1 MTKGDEM
8 SRRFLWFD
16 LDGTANNGKRF
27 NGRRHAIGRFA
38 MPATVSA
45 MAWNCLA
52 LCFAAAVGWSATAA
66 MGQVRAA
73 HIGYVYPAGGQRGTT
88 VEVCL
93 GGQFLDGASAAH
105 FTAFGI
111 KATVVDHFKPLTQ
124 AQFARLREELDE
136 LLSRRAAAI
145 KAQRNSD
152 KESKREVKATAKG
165 DSADKQKAGDA
176 PAAPAPVWTEK
187 DDQRIN
193 EIRKQMATFVRRPA
207 NPAIAELVTLK
218 VEIAPDAPVGDTEIR
233 LITSSGMS
241 NPMVFHVG
249 VLPETVQKR
258 SGVQE
263 NPRFAERAFENRR
276 TEPSQ
281 EIAVSLPAAVNGQ
294 IMPGE
299 VDRFRFSAKRGQR
312 ITADAYCRRLI
323 PYLADAVPG
332 WFQATLTLY
341 DAHGKELVYV
351 DDYRFSPDPVVLF
364 EIPADGEYVLEIKD
378 AIYRGREDFV
388 YRIVIGELPFIT
400 SLFPL
405 GGPADKP
412 GSVVLEGWNLPRAEL
427 ALDAGL
433 PPGTHLITLTD
444 EEHRVSNAVPI
455 SIDTLPERLEREP
468 NDDVQ
473 KAQPLAL
480 PMIVNGRILQG
491 NDRDVFSFVGRR
503 GQKIVVDVNARRLGS
518 PLDSIVRVTDAAGNR
533 IASNDDYEDKSIG
546 LLTHHADSYL
556 QVELP
561 ADGTYYVWLSDSQSH
576 GGPAYAYRLRVSEP
590 RPDFAVRVAPASLR
604 IRSGT
609 WIPVSVYAARR
620 DGFDGEI
627 QLRAKNPLPGWSLSG
642 ARIPPGKDEIRMT
655 ITGPA
660 PSDKQ
665 TPIPLAFEAVAR
677 VGDQEI
683 VRPVTP
689 ADDMMQAFAYRHLV
703 PCETMLAMVDGTV
716 RGSIRLDAKTPVR
729 IVPGKETIVPFITGF
744 GGGLPRAEVELAEG
758 PEGLTLKTVNN
769 TRAGIEVVVAADAA
783 QLKPGTTGNLIFE
796 LTPKGFLAGKRN
808 GKAAGGAV
816 VASLPA
822 VPFEVVAP

>member
-1 MTKGDEM
+1 MN
-8 SRRFLWFD
+8 RRLV
-16 LDGTANNGKRF
+16 RF
-27 NGRRHAIGRFA
+27 VF
-38 MPATVSA
+38 VV
-45 MAWNCLA
+45 WL
-52 LCFAAAVGWSATAA
+52 AAAFGWIAAEAVGQT
-66 MGQVRAA
+66 RAA

-105 FTAFGI
+105 FTASGI
-111 KATVVDHFKPLTQ
+111 RATVVDYFKPLTQ

-145 KAQRNSD
+145 KAQRNSA
-152 KESKREVKATAKG
+152 KESKREAKAK
-165 DSADKQKAGDA
+165 SAGMQKNDHA
-176 PAAPAPVWTEK
+176 PEPPPIWTEK

-207 NPAIAELVTLK
+207 NPAISELVTLR
-218 VEIAPDAPVGDTEIR
+218 VEIAADAPVGATEVR

-249 VLPETVQKR
+249 VLPETVQPR
-258 SGVQE
+258 AGVQGT
-263 NPRFAERAFENRR
+263 PRFAERAPEGRR
-276 TEPSQ
+276 AEPSQ
-281 EIAVSLPAAVNGQ
+281 EISVALPAAVNGQ

-299 VDRFRFSAKRGQR
+299 VDRFRFAAKKGQR

-341 DAHGKELVYV
+341 DSRGKELVYV

-364 EIPADGEYVLEIKD
+364 EIAADGEYVLEIKD

-388 YRIVIGELPFIT
+388 YRILIGELPFIT
-400 SLFPL
+400 SVFPL
-405 GGPADKP
+405 GGPAGNP

-433 PPGTHLITLTD
+433 PPGTHLISLTD
-444 EEHRVSNAVPI
+444 DERRVSNAVPV

-468 NDDVQ
+468 NDSVQ
-473 KAQPLAL
+473 TAQPLSL
-480 PMIVNGRILQG
+480 PMIVNGRIFQG
-491 NDRDVFSFVGRR
+491 NDRDVFSFVGRK

-533 IASNDDYEDKSIG
+533 IASNDDFEDKSIG

-556 QVELP
+556 QIELP

-576 GGPAYAYRLRVSEP
+576 GGAAYAYRLRVSEP
-590 RPDFAVRVAPASLR
+590 RPDFAVRVAPASVR

-609 WIPVSVYAARR
+609 SIPVSVYAARR
-620 DGFDGEI
+620 DGYDGEI
-627 QLRAKNPLPGWSLSG
+627 LLRLKDVPPGWSVGG

-655 ITGPA
+655 LTGPVSA
-660 PSDKQ
+660 EKNAL
-665 TPIPLAFEAVAR
+665 TPIAFEAFAR

-703 PCETMLAMVDGTV
+703 PCETMLAMVEGTV
-716 RGSIRLDAKTPVR
+716 RGTIRLDTKTPVR
-729 IVPGKETIVPFITGF
+729 IVPGKETAVRFITGF

-758 PEGLTLKTVNN
+758 PEGLTLKSVNN
-769 TRAGIEVVVAADAA
+769 TRTGIEVVVAADAE
-783 QLKPGTTGNLIFE
+783 QLKPGTMGNLIFGM
-796 LTPKGFLAGKRN
+796 TPKGFLAGKRN
-808 GKAAGGAV
+808 ANAGGAV
-816 VASLPA
+816 PASLPA
-822 VPFEVVAP
+822 VPFEIVAP

>member
-1 MTKGDEM
+1 MNW
-8 SRRFLWFD
+8 RLLRFVLV
-16 LDGTANNGKRF
+16 G
-27 NGRRHAIGRFA
+27 
-38 MPATVSA
+38 V
-45 MAWNCLA
+45 
-52 LCFAAAVGWSATAA
+52 FAAAAGGEGPEAL
-66 MGQVRAA
+66 GQTRAA

-111 KATVVDHFKPLTQ
+111 KATVVEHFKPLTQ

-136 LLSRRAAAI
+136 LLSRRAAAL
-145 KAQRNSD
+145 KVQRNPAQQG
-152 KESKREVKATAKG
+152 KRETKAAAKETSSDNKKTDG
-165 DSADKQKAGDA
+165 DSVK
-176 PAAPAPVWTEK
+176 PAPVWTEK

-193 EIRKQMATFVRRPA
+193 EIRKQLATFVRRPA

-218 VEIAPDAPVGDTEIR
+218 VEIASDAPVGGTEIR

-258 SGVQE
+258 ASIQE
-263 NPRFAERAFENRR
+263 NPKFAERAFENRR
-276 TEPSQ
+276 AAPSQ
-281 EIAVSLPAAVNGQ
+281 EISVSLPAALNGQ

-299 VDRFRFSAKRGQR
+299 VDRYRFSAKKGQR

-388 YRIVIGELPFIT
+388 YRILIGELPFIT
-400 SLFPL
+400 SVFPL
-405 GGPADKP
+405 GGPAGNP

-433 PPGTHLITLTD
+433 PPGTHLITVTD
-444 EEHRVSNAVPI
+444 DEHRVSNAVPI

-468 NDDVQ
+468 NDDAQ

-480 PMIVNGRILQG
+480 PMIVNGRILEG
-491 NDRDVFSFVGRR
+491 NDRDVFSFVGRK

-518 PLDSIVRVTDAAGNR
+518 PLDSLVRVTDAAGNR
-533 IASNDDYEDKSIG
+533 IASNDDYEDKSVG

-627 QLRAKNPLPGWSLSG
+627 LLRPKDFPPGWSLSG
-642 ARIPPGKDEIRMT
+642 ARIPAGKSEVRMAL
-655 ITGPA
+655 TGPA
-660 PSDKQ
+660 PSEKQ
-665 TPIPLAFEAVAR
+665 TPMPLSFEAVAR

-703 PCETMLAMVDGTV
+703 PCETMIAMVDGTV

-729 IVPGKETIVPFITGF
+729 IVPGKETAVRFITGF
-744 GGGLPRAEVELAEG
+744 GGGLPRAEIELAEG
-758 PEGLTLKTVNN
+758 PEGVTLKTVNN
-769 TRAGIEVVVAADAA
+769 TRMGIEVVIAADAA
-783 QLKPGTTGNLIFE
+783 QVKPGTTGNLIFG
-796 LTPKGFLAGKRN
+796 LTPKSFLAGKRN
-808 GKAAGGAV
+808 ANAGGAV